1 MKKLTTQITK
11 NNKEHTI
18 FIMVDNKMAD
28 FLNGVDEK
36 TRHDYIVS
44 EHQIYLNE
52 LKETRRHQSL
62 DISLGNGHEFE
73 AEELSPEEKCIED
86 EKYSNLHK
94 AISSLSKEQQWLV
107 KEVYFKGRSQV
118 EIAKE
123 LGISKSSLNDRLSR
137 ALKKIKKLFT

>member
-11 NNKEHTI
+11 NNKDHTI

-44 EHQIYLNE
+44 EHHIYLNE

-62 DISLGNGHEFE
+62 DVSLENGHEFE
-73 AEELSPEEKCIED
+73 DEELSPEEKCIED

-94 AISSLSKEQQWLV
+94 AIYSLSEEQQWLV
-107 KEVYFKGRSQV
+107 KEVYFKGRSNT
-118 EIAKE
+118 EIAKN
-123 LGISKSSLNDRLSR
+123 LGVTEGSIRHRLDKIY
-137 ALKKIKKLFT
+137 KKIKKFCI